1 MSGFVRRWLG
11 NRGEKAAAR
20 YLRRKGLRILARQFE
35 TRWGE
40 LDLIARD
47 GDTLVFV
54 EVKTRRSAETTHPA
68 EAVDRRKQT
77 HLTKAA
83 LIWLK
88 KNGLLNH
95 RTRFDVVTL
104 VWSDDL
110 RQPEIEH
117 FISAFDAVDV
127 GQMF

>member
-54 EVKTRRSAETTHPA
+54 EVKTRCSAETTHPA
-68 EAVDRRKQT
+68 DAVDRRKQT

-95 RTRFDVVTL
+95 RTQFDVVTL
-104 VWSDDL
+104 V
-110 RQPEIEH
+110 
-117 FISAFDAVDV
+117 
-127 GQMF
+127 

>member
-11 NRGEKAAAR
+11 NRGEKAAAKFLQR
-20 YLRRKGLRILARQFE
+20 NGMRILARQFS

-40 LDLIARD
+40 LDLIARE
-47 GDTLVFV
+47 GESIVFV
-54 EVKTRRSAETTHPA
+54 EVKTRRSSSTNHPA
-68 EAVDRRKQT
+68 ESVDLRKQT

-83 LIWLK
+83 LFWLK

-95 RTRFDVVTL
+95 RARFDVVTL
-104 VWSDDL
+104 VWSDDS
-110 RQPEIEH
+110 QAPEIEH
-117 FISAFDAVDV
+117 LVNAFDAVDV

>member
-1 MSGFVRRWLG
+1 MSGFAKRWFG
-11 NRGEKAAAR
+11 DRGEKRAGKF
-20 YLRRKGLRILARQFE
+20 LRRQGMRILARQFE

-47 GDTLVFV
+47 GDVIVFV
-54 EVKTRRSAETTHPA
+54 EVKTRRSAATTHPA

-83 LIWLK
+83 LYWMK
-88 KNGLLNH
+88 QNGLLNH
-95 RTRFDVVTL
+95 RARFDVVTV
-104 VWSDDL
+104 VWSDDV
-110 RQPEIEH
+110 QDPEIEH
-117 FISAFDAVDV
+117 FVNAFDAVDL

>member
-11 NRGEKAAAR
+11 NRGEKAAAKF
-20 YLRRKGLRILARQFE
+20 LRRKGLRILARQFE

-54 EVKTRRSAETTHPA
+54 EVKTRRSGGTTHPT

-83 LIWLK
+83 LVWLK
-88 KNGLLNH
+88 KNGLLGH
-95 RTRFDVVTL
+95 RTRFDVVAL
-104 VWSDDL
+104 IWSDDS
-110 RQPEIEH
+110 RQPDIEH
-117 FISAFDAVDV
+117 FVSAFDAADV

>member
-11 NRGEKAAAR
+11 NRGEKATAK
-20 YLRRKGLRILARQFE
+20 YLRRKGLRIVARQFE

-40 LDLIARD
+40 RDLIARD
-47 GDTLVFV
+47 GDTIVFV
-54 EVKTRRSAETTHPA
+54 EVKTRRSGETSHPA

-77 HLTKAA
+77 LLTKAA

-104 VWSDDL
+104 IWSDDS
-110 RQPEIEH
+110 RQPDIEH